1 MIFTKIEISFTDQTL
16 GEVSIVNS
24 QGQLPSNRKF
34 GLFFSLIFFFLAF
47 YLTQISS
54 ELLGFISLIISIF
67 FLISAL
73 FFDSVLLPLN
83 KLWMKLGLL
92 LGMIVSPLVMG
103 IIFFTLFV
111 PIGLIMR
118 LFDRDEL
125 RLKMRPRDSHWK
137 PREHDESCS
146 DSFNHQF

>member
-1 MIFTKIEISFTDQTL
+1 MKK
-16 GEVSIVNS
+16 N
-24 QGQLPSNRKF
+24 QLPTNKKF
-34 GLFFSLIFFFLAF
+34 GLFFTFIFFILALYSYQHSSQYLALASLGASILFLMA
-47 YLTQISS
+47 
-54 ELLGFISLIISIF
+54 
-67 FLISAL
+67 AL
-73 FFDSVLLPLN
+73 FFDSFLSPLN
-83 KLWMKLGLL
+83 ELWMKLGLL

>member
-1 MIFTKIEISFTDQTL
+1 MEQ
-16 GEVSIVNS
+16 
-24 QGQLPSNRKF
+24 QLPSNKKF
-34 GLFFSLIFFFLAF
+34 GFFFAVIFLFLALYF
-47 YLTQISS
+47 YNYAGQALALSSLSISV
-54 ELLGFISLIISIF
+54 F
-67 FLISAL
+67 FLLAAL
-73 FFDSVLLPLN
+73 FFDTVLLPLN

>member
-1 MIFTKIEISFTDQTL
+1 MEQ
-16 GEVSIVNS
+16 
-24 QGQLPSNRKF
+24 QLPSNKKV
-34 GLFFSLIFFFLAF
+34 GFFFAVIFLFLALYF
-47 YLTQISS
+47 YNNAGQALALSSLSISV
-54 ELLGFISLIISIF
+54 F
-67 FLISAL
+67 FLLVAL
-73 FFDSVLLPLN
+73 FFDTVLLPLN

-118 LFDRDEL
+118 LFGRDEL

-137 PREHDESCS
+137 PRENEASCS

>member
-1 MIFTKIEISFTDQTL
+1 MEQ
-16 GEVSIVNS
+16 
-24 QGQLPSNRKF
+24 QLPSNKKF
-34 GLFFSLIFFFLAF
+34 GFFFAAIFLFLALYF
-47 YLTQISS
+47 YNYAGQALALSSLSISV
-54 ELLGFISLIISIF
+54 F
-67 FLISAL
+67 FLLAAL
-73 FFDSVLLPLN
+73 FFDTVLLPLN